1 MAKHVFTRSQYLT
14 ILNESLKNDPR
25 WKPGMA
31 FVFHPQGADEASA
44 TGVGCTGP
52 DEALP
57 VYAEIERVAA
67 DLIEVREARE
77 AR

>member
-1 MAKHVFTRSQYLT
+1 MSKHVFTRSQYLA

-31 FVFHPQGADEASA
+31 FVYHPLGADETSA

-52 DEALP
+52 DDALH

-67 DLIEVREARE
+67 DLIEVRDAK
-77 AR
+77 

>member
-1 MAKHVFTRSQYLT
+1 MSKHVFTRSQYLA

-25 WKPGMA
+25 WQPGMA
-31 FVFHPQGADEASA
+31 FVFHPLGADASSA

-67 DLIEVREARE
+67 DLIEVRDAQ
-77 AR
+77 